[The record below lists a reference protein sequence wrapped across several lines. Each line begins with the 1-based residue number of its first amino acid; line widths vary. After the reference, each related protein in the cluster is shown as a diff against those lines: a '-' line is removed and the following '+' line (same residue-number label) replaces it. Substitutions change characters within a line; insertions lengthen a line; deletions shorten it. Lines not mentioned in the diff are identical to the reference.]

1 MTKKTATTKST
12 TTKCAATKKTATKTT
27 KCATTKCATKSTKC
41 SNSSVNNYKSNGITI
56 KPATFSVGDKIKL
69 TYTGL
74 LSESGAEEVFA
85 HIGWGDAWDNL
96 DDIKMSKTKS
106 GFTATISIESM
117 SQLNLCFKDAMNNWD
132 NNNGWNYTIYPTK

>member
-1 MTKKTATTKST
+1 MTKKTTTAKSS
-12 TTKCAATKKTATKTT
+12 TAKST

-41 SNSSVNNYKSNGITI
+41 SCSTNNYKSNGITI

-69 TYTGL
+69 TYNGL

-85 HIGWGDAWDNL
+85 HIGWGEAWENL

-117 SQLNLCFKDAMNNWD
+117 NQLNLCFKDAMNNWD
-132 NNNGWNYTIYPTK
+132 NNNGCNYTIYPTK

>member
-1 MTKKTATTKST
+1 MTKKTTTTKS
-12 TTKCAATKKTATKTT
+12 ATKST

-41 SNSSVNNYKSNGITI
+41 SCSTNNYKSNGITI

-69 TYTGL
+69 TYNGL

-85 HIGWGDAWDNL
+85 HIGWGESWENL

-117 SQLNLCFKDAMNNWD
+117 NELNLCFKDAMNNWD
-132 NNNGWNYTIYPTK
+132 NNNGCNYTIYPAK

>member
-1 MTKKTATTKST
+1 MTKKTTTAKSSTAKST
-12 TTKCAATKKTATKTT
+12 KCS
-27 KCATTKCATKSTKC
+27 TTKCATKSTKC
-41 SNSSVNNYKSNGITI
+41 SCSTNNYKSNGITI

-69 TYTGL
+69 TYNGL

-85 HIGWGDAWDNL
+85 HIGWGEAWENL

-117 SQLNLCFKDAMNNWD
+117 NQLNLCFKDAMNNWD
-132 NNNGWNYTIYPTK
+132 NNNGCNYTIYPTK

>member
-41 SNSSVNNYKSNGITI
+41 SNSSMNNYKSNGITI
-56 KPATFSVGDKIKL
+56 KPATFSVGDTIKL

-74 LSESGAEEVFA
+74 LSECGAEEVFA
-85 HIGWGDAWDNL
+85 HIGWGDSWDNL
-96 DDIKMSKTKS
+96 DDIKMSKTKT
-106 GFTATISIESM
+106 GFTATISVESM
-117 SQLNLCFKDAMNNWD
+117 NQLNLCFKDAMNNWD
-132 NNNGWNYTIYPTK
+132 NNNGCNYTIYPTK

>member
-1 MTKKTATTKST
+1 MTKKTATTS
-12 TTKCAATKKTATKTT
+12 AATKKATTKTT
-27 KCATTKCATKSTKC
+27 KCATTKCTTKSTKSTKC
-41 SNSSVNNYKSNGITI
+41 SKSSMNNYKSNGITI

-74 LSESGAEEVFA
+74 LSECGAEEIFA
-85 HIGWGDAWDNL
+85 HIGWGEAWENL

-106 GFTATISIESM
+106 GFTATISVDSM

-132 NNNGWNYTIYPTK
+132 NNNGSNYTIYPTK

>member
-12 TTKCAATKKTATKTT
+12 TTKKTT

-41 SNSSVNNYKSNGITI
+41 SSNNYKSNGITI

-74 LSESGAEEVFA
+74 LSECGAEEIFA
-85 HIGWGDAWDNL
+85 HIGWGEAWENL
-96 DDIKMSKTKS
+96 NDIKMSKTKS
-106 GFTATISIESM
+106 GFTATISVDSM
-117 SQLNLCFKDAMNNWD
+117 SQLNLCFKDALNNWD
-132 NNNGWNYTIYPTK
+132 NNNGSNYTIYPTK

>member
-1 MTKKTATTKST
+1 MTKKTATTS
-12 TTKCAATKKTATKTT
+12 AATKKATTKTT
-27 KCATTKCATKSTKC
+27 NCATTKCATKSTKC
-41 SNSSVNNYKSNGITI
+41 SKSSMNNYKSNGMTI

-85 HIGWGDAWDNL
+85 HIGCGEAWDNL

-117 SQLNLCFKDAMNNWD
+117 NQLNLCFKDAMNNWD
-132 NNNGWNYTIYPTK
+132 NNNGSNYTIYPSK

>member
-1 MTKKTATTKST
+1 MTKKTTTTKSA
-12 TTKCAATKKTATKTT
+12 TTKCAT

-41 SNSSVNNYKSNGITI
+41 SNNSVNNYKSNGITI

-69 TYTGL
+69 TYNGL

-106 GFTATISIESM
+106 GFTATISVESM
-117 SQLNLCFKDAMNNWD
+117 NQLNLCFKDAMNNWD